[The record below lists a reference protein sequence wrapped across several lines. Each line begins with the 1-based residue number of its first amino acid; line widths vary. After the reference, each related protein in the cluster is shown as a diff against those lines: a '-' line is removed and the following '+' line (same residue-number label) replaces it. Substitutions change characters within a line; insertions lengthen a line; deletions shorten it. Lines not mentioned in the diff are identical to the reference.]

1 MAIGNPFDKGCFV
14 NSRKDMNEPITNTA
28 ILLIHCPDRPGI
40 VAAVTSFLSKHDGNI
55 LYLDQHVDR
64 EAGVFFMRLEWE
76 LEKFRIPIESLEQ
89 HMDPLVRQFKM
100 TWRLYL
106 SNMRPRMAIFVS
118 KIPHCLDDI
127 LARYQS
133 GEWNVEIPLV
143 ISNHETQKD
152 TVHKF
157 GPNYYCFPKTK
168 ENKAEQE
175 RQELKLLKDYSI
187 NFIVLARYMQILSN
201 DFISHYR
208 NKIINIHHSFLPAFP
223 GAKPY
228 HSAYDRGV
236 KIIGASSHYVTEDL
250 DEGPI
255 IDQDVARVS
264 HRDSV
269 PDMVRIGR
277 DLEKIVLSRGIHAH
291 LSRKVMVYKNKTVVF
306 S

>member
-1 MAIGNPFDKGCFV
+1 
-14 NSRKDMNEPITNTA
+14 MNVPEKNTA

-40 VAAVTSFLSKHDGNI
+40 VAAVTSFLSANKGNI

-76 LEKFRIPIESLEQ
+76 LENFQIPVEDLEQ
-89 HMDPLVRQFKM
+89 TLVPLVREFKM
-100 TWRLYL
+100 TWRLYF
-106 SNMRPRMAIFVS
+106 SNMKPRMAIFVS

-127 LARYQS
+127 LARYRS
-133 GEWNVEIPLV
+133 GEWKVDIPLV
-143 ISNHETQKD
+143 ISNHENLKE

-157 GPNYYCFPKTK
+157 GPNFYCFPKDK
-168 ENKAEQE
+168 ENKDAQEQ
-175 RQELKLLKDYSI
+175 QEIKLLKDYSI
-187 NFIVLARYMQILSN
+187 NFIVLARYMQILSG
-201 DFISHYR
+201 DFVSHYPNR
-208 NKIINIHHSFLPAFP
+208 IINIHHSFLPAFP

-236 KIIGASSHYVTEDL
+236 KIIGATSHYVTEDL

-255 IDQDVARVS
+255 IVQDVAGVS

-269 PDMVRIGR
+269 SDMVRIGR
-277 DLEKIVLSRGIHAH
+277 DLEKIVLARAIHAH
-291 LSRKVMVYKNKTVVF
+291 LSRKVMVYRNKTIVF

>member
-1 MAIGNPFDKGCFV
+1 
-14 NSRKDMNEPITNTA
+14 MNESNTNTA

-40 VAAVTSFLSKHDGNI
+40 VAAVTSFLSEHEGNV

-64 EAGVFFMRLEWE
+64 GAGVFFMRLEWE
-76 LEKFRIPIESLEQ
+76 LEKFTIPIEALEQ
-89 HMDPLVRQFKM
+89 HLDPLVRQFKM

-106 SNMRPRMAIFVS
+106 SDMRPRMAIFVS

-133 GEWNVEIPLV
+133 GEWKVDIPLV

-152 TVHKF
+152 TVRKF
-157 GPNYYCFPKTK
+157 GPNFYCFPKHK

-175 RQELKLLKDYSI
+175 QQELKLLKEYSI

-201 DFISHYR
+201 DFVSHYR
-208 NKIINIHHSFLPAFP
+208 NRIINIHHSFLPAFP
-223 GAKPY
+223 GSKPY

-236 KIIGASSHYVTEDL
+236 KIIGATSHYVTEDL

-269 PDMVRIGR
+269 SDMVRIGR
-277 DLEKIVLSRGIHAH
+277 DLEKIVLARAIYAH
-291 LSRKVMVYKNKTVVF
+291 LSRKVMVYQNKTIVF

>member
-1 MAIGNPFDKGCFV
+1 
-14 NSRKDMNEPITNTA
+14 MNEPITNTA

-40 VAAVTSFLSKHDGNI
+40 VAAVTNFLSKHEGNI

-89 HMDPLVRQFKM
+89 HLDPLVRQFKM

-118 KIPHCLDDI
+118 KIPHCIDDI

-143 ISNHETQKD
+143 ISNHENLKD

-175 RQELKLLKDYSI
+175 QQELKLLKDYSV

-208 NKIINIHHSFLPAFP
+208 NKIINIHHSFLPSFI
-223 GAKPY
+223 GADPY
-228 HSAYDRGV
+228 QRAYERGV
-236 KIIGASSHYVTEDL
+236 KLVGATCHYITEKL

-255 IDQDVARVS
+255 IEQEVVRVN
-264 HRDSV
+264 HRHDRA
-269 PDMVRIGR
+269 DMVRFGK
-277 DLEKIVLSRGIHAH
+277 DVEKLVLARGLRFHIEDRVIVHG
-291 LSRKVMVYKNKTVVF
+291 NKTVILE
-306 S
+306 

>member
-1 MAIGNPFDKGCFV
+1 
-14 NSRKDMNEPITNTA
+14 MNESYTDTA

-40 VAAVTSFLSKHDGNI
+40 VAAVTSFLSKHEGNI
-55 LYLDQHVDR
+55 LYLDQHVDM

-76 LEKFRIPIESLEQ
+76 LEKFIIPIESLEQ
-89 HMDPLVRQFKM
+89 YLDPLVRQFNM

-133 GEWNVEIPLV
+133 GEWKVDIPLV

-157 GPNYYCFPKTK
+157 GPNFYCIPKNK
-168 ENKAEQE
+168 DNKADQE
-175 RQELKLLKDYSI
+175 KQELKLLKDYSV

-201 DFISHYR
+201 DFVSHYR

-236 KIIGASSHYVTEDL
+236 KIIGATSHYVTEDL
-250 DEGPI
+250 DEGPN
-255 IDQDVARVS
+255 
-264 HRDSV
+264 HRPGCSQGKSQGLSAGYG
-269 PDMVRIGR
+269 PDWPGSGKDRTGPGHTCPFIP
-277 DLEKIVLSRGIHAH
+277 
-291 LSRKVMVYKNKTVVF
+291 
-306 S
+306 